1 MPKENAVNARKIKA
15 LQNFSGGY
23 NNPIERRMCGDLME
37 KRMYQRVKLNIDI
50 LCYIQGAPSG
60 KIEFSGKIINISE
73 CGIAVKVTDERYVAI
88 VDETPIGSEFRFLFV
103 DEYELFK
110 EEKIVHV
117 EGTARI
123 VRKDKESDTIIVG
136 CEIRGRKESVEKYVS
151 DRKLISFYK
160 NRV

>member
-1 MPKENAVNARKIKA
+1 
-15 LQNFSGGY
+15 
-23 NNPIERRMCGDLME
+23 ME

-110 EEKIVHV
+110 EEKTVHV

-123 VRKDKESDTIIVG
+123 VRKDKESDTVIVG